1 MKKIKT
7 LLLIV
12 FLLFPFVAQ
21 GVTIENPLTGF
32 GTLEEIATALINFA
46 IIVAIPISSILFII
60 AAFFYLTAG
69 ANPENVNKAKSI
81 IVWTIIGL
89 SIILVAGGISALIR
103 NILSL

>member
-1 MKKIKT
+1 M
-7 LLLIV
+7 LV
-12 FLLFPFVAQ
+12 FLSPLSVVLGDDDDGA
-21 GVTIENPLTGF
+21 VTITNPLTEF
-32 GTLEEIATALINFA
+32 DTLEEIATALINFA
-46 IIVAIPISSILFII
+46 IKVAIPISSILFII

-89 SIILVAGGISALIR
+89 SIILIAGGISALIR